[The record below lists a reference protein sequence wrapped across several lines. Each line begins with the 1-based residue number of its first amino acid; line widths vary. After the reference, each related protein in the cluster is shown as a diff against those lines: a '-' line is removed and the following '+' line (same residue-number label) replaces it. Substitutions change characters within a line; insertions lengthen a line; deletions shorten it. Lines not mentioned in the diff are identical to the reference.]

1 MNMISISDR
10 LCRASRSI
18 MALCAISVLATG
30 ASAQTT
36 TKMTAAKANDYG
48 LVYCLPNTVLDI
60 TIETEYTEQKPGQ
73 FYNYARRN
81 LNIDNAITKESLTAS
96 VKSIVITPRG
106 EANKDNE
113 WLMSFK
119 GGVATYIILNGDN
132 VPVAINTENI
142 PSTPAPDLPK
152 AQAAAPTPL
161 ETEAARQAITQ
172 DMTLSSSLAKQAQ
185 LATER
190 IFELRENRSDLISGQ
205 ADNMPPDGKALQL
218 ALDNLSAQE
227 AALTAM
233 FAGTTKTWTEVNTLV
248 YTPGDEDVKNM
259 VLARLSPIDGI
270 VDASDLS
277 GAPIYLSME
286 VLSRGEIPVD
296 EKGVEKPFPKGGV
309 AYQIPGTAQITIN
322 YDGAD
327 IKSDQVTL
335 AQLGVTYGLD
345 PKIFVDK
352 KAPAFLLL
360 NPTTGAITTLGIK
373 E

>member
-1 MNMISISDR
+1 MRKISI
-10 LCRASRSI
+10 LLLAGAC
-18 MALCAISVLATG
+18 ALG
-30 ASAQTT
+30 AAAQTT

-48 LVYCLPNTVLDI
+48 LVYCLPTTVLDI
-60 TIETEYTEQKPGQ
+60 TIETEMTEKKPGQ

-81 LNIDNAITKESLTAS
+81 LGIEDAILQESYDAR
-96 VKSIVITPRG
+96 VKSVTIVPRG

-119 GGVATYIILNGDN
+119 GGVGTYVILNGDN
-132 VPVAINTENI
+132 VPVAINTEDI
-142 PSTPAPDLPK
+142 PAQKAVELPK
-152 AQAAAPTPL
+152 AKAAEPTPL
-161 ETEAARQAITQ
+161 ETDAARQAITQ
-172 DMTLSSSLAKQAQ
+172 DMTMSSSQAKQAQ

-190 IFELRENRSDLISGQ
+190 IFELRESRNDLISGQ

-248 YTPGDEDVKNM
+248 YTPGDENVKNF
-259 VLARLSPIDGI
+259 VLARLSPIDGL

-277 GAPIYLSME
+277 GTPIYLNME
-286 VLSRGEIPVD
+286 ILSKGEIPTD
-296 EKGVEKPFPKGGV
+296 EKGREKAFPSGGV
-309 AYQIPGTAQITIN
+309 AYQIPGTAQFSIN
-322 YDGAD
+322 YNGSTV
-327 IKSDQVTL
+327 KSDQVTL

-345 PKIFVDK
+345 PKIFIDK
-352 KAPAFLLL
+352 KAPAFVLL